1 MHVLSVREQQQKLT
15 SVNAVG
21 ANRDHADLALH
32 KEAKMSALTRI
43 LSGFVLAG
51 ALSVPTFAATNPPA
65 DSMPNGS
72 MLIIWP
78 DGTMARVHIVD
89 SHAVDSAMQQA
100 TQATQP
106 TMVIVEDGHAYVVPD
121 RKMDNGKM
129 MSDNMSDTSNPSVT
143 TDTPPSGGR
152 KQ

>member
-1 MHVLSVREQQQKLT
+1 MNDLSKREQQQKLT

-21 ANRDHADLALH
+21 ADREHADMALH
-32 KEAKMSALTRI
+32 KEAKMTALTRI
-43 LSGFVLAG
+43 LSGFALAG

-78 DGTMARVHIVD
+78 DGTVARVHVVD

-100 TQATQP
+100 TQTTQP
-106 TMVIVEDGHAYVVPD
+106 TMVIVEDGHAYLIPD
-121 RKMDNGKM
+121 RQMDNGKM
-129 MSDNMSDTSNPSVT
+129 MSDHMSDTSNPGVT
-143 TDTPPSGGR
+143 TDKQSSGGT